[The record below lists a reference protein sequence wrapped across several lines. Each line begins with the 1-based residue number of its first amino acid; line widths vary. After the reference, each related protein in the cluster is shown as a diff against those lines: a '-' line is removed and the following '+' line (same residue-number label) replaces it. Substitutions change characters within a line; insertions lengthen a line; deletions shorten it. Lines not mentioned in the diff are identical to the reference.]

1 MQEHSLKKQV
11 ENLRPLVGQEEEAK
25 LAILYNALVTNIN
38 AYRSDSS
45 ASALKN
51 WQSAESALADCLS
64 HLEDKYQPATPTS
77 TSIHPDTFAT
87 QQEVLTYLKAAGY
100 KIEKSALSNHVR
112 SRLLIKKAGVYRR
125 KDVDNYSGLH
135 LQSGATGQTMADKKT
150 ADLQE
155 RKLRAEIGRTEE
167 QYKRAIIER
176 EALEGKLIPR
186 DEVELELAGRAVAL
200 EAGYDHM
207 VYTMAAGLVELVDGN
222 QAKVDRLITTM
233 LEAKNEWLN
242 QYAGAVDFVV
252 ILKKDA

>member
-1 MQEHSLKKQV
+1 MLDKLPQEIIDGLSISDKSEYAV
-11 ENLRPLVGQEEEAK
+11 Y
-25 LAILYNALVTNIN
+25 YNAVIN
-38 AYRSDSS
+38 TLRSYNTKPTS
-45 ASALKN
+45 ANKKN
-51 WQSAESALADCLS
+51 WDTARAALEEFSEKLTA
-64 HLEDKYQPATPTS
+64 PTS
-77 TSIHPDTFAT
+77 ISANPDTFAT
-87 QQEVLTYLKAAGY
+87 QQEILTYLKAAGY

-112 SRLLIKKAGVYRR
+112 SRLLIKKSGTYRR
-125 KDVDNYSGLH
+125 KDVDNYAGLH
-135 LQSGATGQTMADKKT
+135 LQSGATGQTVADKKT

-167 QYKRAIIER
+167 QHKRAIIER

-186 DEVELELAGRAVAL
+186 AEVELELAGRAVAL

-207 VYTMAAGLVELVDGN
+207 VYTMAAGLVELVDGD
-222 QAKVDRLITTM
+222 QAKVDRLITAM